1 MERNYAMDWLRIGA
15 FGLLILYHVGM
26 VFAPW
31 DFHVKT
37 AHPAA
42 WIEVPMLLTNSWR
55 LGLLFLVS
63 GYASRAMLARSPGV
77 GRFLGQRTARLMLPL
92 LFGMA
97 VIVPPQSWVQLVTQ
111 HGYANG
117 FGWFYLHDYFAAR
130 PIAGVMLPTWNHLW
144 FLVYLWDYTLLLGL
158 LLVLP
163 WPKGLQQSFDRLFGG
178 AGVVWIPLAW
188 LLLFQVLVFRRGEE
202 LHDLIHD
209 GVAHIAY
216 LSFFLFGFGLGGS
229 PAARAALARR
239 WRGLAVAALASYA
252 VLGGIVGAYTTE
264 ADWPRAL
271 GWTFRVARE
280 IQTWTSMAA
289 LIGLAERFWNHDH
302 RWRPMLA
309 EAVFPAYIIHQTV
322 IVVGEYALRPLALP
336 APAEFAILVAATAA
350 GCAVFYLLGREIAP
364 LRPLI
369 GLKLRVAERA
379 PAAKSLFGN
388 APSGA

>member
-1 MERNYAMDWLRIGA
+1 MERNDAMDWLRIGA

-26 VFAPW
+26 VFVPW
-31 DFHVKT
+31 EFHVKT

-42 WIEVPMLLTNSWR
+42 WTEVPMMLTNSWR

-77 GRFLGQRTARLMLPL
+77 ASFLGQRTARLMLPL

-97 VIVPPQSWVQLVTQ
+97 VIVPPQSWVQLATQ
-111 HGYANG
+111 HGYAQS
-117 FGWFYLHDYFAAR
+117 FDWFYLHDYFAAR
-130 PIAGVMLPTWNHLW
+130 PMSGVMLPTWNHLW

-158 LLVLP
+158 LLLLP
-163 WPKGLQQSFDRLFGG
+163 WPKAMQRSFDRLFGG
-178 AGVVWIPLAW
+178 AGAVWIPLAW
-188 LLLFQVLVFRRGEE
+188 LLLFQVLVFRRRDE
-202 LHDLIHD
+202 LHDLVHD

-216 LSFFLFGFGLGGS
+216 LSFFLFGFGLAGS

-239 WRGLAVAALASYA
+239 WRGLAVVALASYA
-252 VLGGIVGAYTTE
+252 VVGGIVGAYTTE
-264 ADWPRAL
+264 AEWPRTL

-280 IQTWTSMAA
+280 IQTWTSVAA
-289 LIGLAERFWNHDH
+289 LIGVAERFWNHDH

-322 IVVGEYALRPLALP
+322 IVVGEYILKPLALP
-336 APAEFAILVAATAA
+336 ALAEFAILVTATAA
-350 GCAVFYLLGREIAP
+350 GCAVFYLLGREIPP

-369 GLKLRVAERA
+369 GLKLSVAARSS
-379 PAAKSLFGN
+379 AAKQ
-388 APSGA
+388 ATA